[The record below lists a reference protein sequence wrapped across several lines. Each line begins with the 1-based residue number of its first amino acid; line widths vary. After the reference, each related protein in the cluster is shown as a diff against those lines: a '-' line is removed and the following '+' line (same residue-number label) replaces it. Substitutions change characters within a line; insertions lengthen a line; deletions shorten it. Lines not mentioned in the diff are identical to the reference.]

1 MHSPLQNGHED
12 GTVDEPTNEPQGL
25 QEPET
30 EDIRTVPAGNTI
42 YSSATSFEDLNL
54 SPELL
59 QVGPNMC
66 PCLLSCSD
74 KRSIHLEVFTAL
86 THLKYTYRAFTQR

>member
-1 MHSPLQNGHED
+1 MSGLEKCSSHVPSQNGHEA

-30 EDIRTVPAGNTI
+30 EDIKTVPAGNTI
-42 YSSATSFEDLNL
+42 YSSATSFEDLKL

-59 QVGPNMC
+59 QVGP
-66 PCLLSCSD
+66 
-74 KRSIHLEVFTAL
+74 
-86 THLKYTYRAFTQR
+86 

>member
-1 MHSPLQNGHED
+1 M
-12 GTVDEPTNEPQGL
+12 DEPTNEPQGL

-30 EDIRTVPAGNTI
+30 EDIKTVPAGNTI

-59 QVGPNMC
+59 QVGLDLC
-66 PCLLSCSD
+66 PCLLP
-74 KRSIHLEVFTAL
+74 LL
-86 THLKYTYRAFTQR
+86 

>member
-1 MHSPLQNGHED
+1 MNLAVVHPKLSGRAVSVPKKSSLHLPPQNGHED
-12 GTVDEPTNEPQGL
+12 GTVDEPANEPQGL

-30 EDIRTVPAGNTI
+30 EDIKTVPAGNTI

-59 QVGPNMC
+59 QVGPD
-66 PCLLSCSD
+66 LSCL
-74 KRSIHLEVFTAL
+74 ITLL
-86 THLKYTYRAFTQR
+86 

>member
-1 MHSPLQNGHED
+1 M
-12 GTVDEPTNEPQGL
+12 DEPTNEPQGL

-30 EDIRTVPAGNTI
+30 EDIKTVPAGNTI

-59 QVGPNMC
+59 QVDPDLC
-66 PCLLSCSD
+66 PCLLP
-74 KRSIHLEVFTAL
+74 LL
-86 THLKYTYRAFTQR
+86 